1 MSRLN
6 PLRRDDGRTAVPAE
20 ELNARA
26 DALETALR
34 VGGDRLEPTPAARAG
49 EVVGKV
55 RERTGLVGGHT
66 VVALAGAT
74 GSGKS
79 SLFNA
84 LVGADVARA
93 GMRRPT
99 TSTPTA
105 AVWGAEPA
113 GELLDWLSVGTR
125 HQVEAGDDA
134 LDGLVLVDLPDF
146 DSRESANR
154 QEAQRVLELVDV
166 FVWVTDPQKYAD
178 AVLHD
183 DYVAVLREY
192 GAVTIVVLNQVDRLP
207 AGGQE
212 QIEADLSRL
221 LERDG
226 LQTHEVI
233 GTSAR
238 TGAGLDELRQRLRG
252 AVEHADAARHRL
264 AVDLRTAA
272 DTLGPSV
279 GDAEA
284 GVPGGARAELVDALA
299 RSAGV
304 PTVVDAVA
312 RDFRL
317 EALART
323 GWPFTRWVRALRP
336 APLRRLRLDREAD
349 GAPDIREH
357 DVRAVLGRS
366 SIPPPAPA
374 ARAAVDLAARRI
386 GTAAGEGLP
395 TRWADAVADAA
406 RPVDGDLADA
416 LDQAVVR
423 TPLRGRRPLWWA
435 VAGLLQ
441 VLLAVAAVAGLLW
454 LVVVALAGWLQLP
467 EIPTADVGPFAT
479 PFLLLVG
486 GLLGGLLLAAV
497 CRWLA
502 AIGARKRAHAVDKR
516 LRRAIGEVGDER
528 VIEPVEAVLADHGRT
543 RQGLE
548 RALGRTR

>member
-6 PLRRDDGRTAVPAE
+6 PLRRGADRGALSVD
-20 ELNARA
+20 ELSARA
-26 DALETALR
+26 DALSGALDT
-34 VGGDRLEPTPAARAG
+34 GGHRLERQPAAKAAD
-49 EVVGKV
+49 VVGKV
-55 RERTGLVGGHT
+55 RERTSLVGGHT

-84 LVGADVARA
+84 LVGSEVAQA

-105 AVWGAEPA
+105 AVWGSEPA
-113 GELLDWLSVGTR
+113 GELLDWLSVGKR
-125 HQVEAGDDA
+125 HQVEGPDGQ

-154 QEAQRVLELVDV
+154 AEAQRVLELVDV

-183 DYVAVLREY
+183 DYVKVLKEY

-212 QIEADLSRL
+212 QIAGDLARL
-221 LERDG
+221 LEMDG
-226 LQTHEVI
+226 LDRHEVI
-233 GTSAR
+233 GTSTL
-238 TGAGLDELRQRLRG
+238 TGTGLDELRGRLHD
-252 AVEHADAARHRL
+252 AVEHSDASRHRL
-264 AVDLRTAA
+264 GADLRTAA
-272 DTLGPSV
+272 EGLGSSIADSESQIP
-279 GDAEA
+279 DR
-284 GVPGGARAELVDALA
+284 ARGELVDALA

-312 RDFRL
+312 RDFRM
-317 EALART
+317 EAWART
-323 GWPFTRWVRALRP
+323 GWPFTRWVRAFRP
-336 APLRRLRLDREAD
+336 APLKRLRLDRHVE
-349 GAPDIREH
+349 GAPDITEH

-386 GTAAGEGLP
+386 GTVGGEGLP

-406 RPVDGDLADA
+406 QPANNDLADD
-416 LDQAVVR
+416 LDQAVLR
-423 TPLRGRRPLWWA
+423 TSLRGRKPVWWA
-435 VAGLLQ
+435 VFGLLQ
-441 VLLAVAAVAGLLW
+441 ILLALTAVVGLVW
-454 LVVVALAGWLQLP
+454 LVVIGLAGWLQLP
-467 EIPTADVGPFAT
+467 DIPTLDVGPFAT

-486 GLLGGLLLAAV
+486 GLLGGLLLAAIS
-497 CRWLA
+497 RSLA
-502 AIGARKRAHAVDKR
+502 RIGAKKRASAVNKR
-516 LRRAIGEVGDER
+516 LRHAIGEVGDAR
-528 VIEPVEAVLADHGRT
+528 VIEPVEQVLAEHART
-543 RQGLE
+543 REGIR
-548 RALGRTR
+548 RALG

>member
-6 PLRRDDGRTAVPAE
+6 PLRRSGGATQALSVE
-20 ELNARA
+20 ELGARA
-26 DALETALR
+26 DALSGALGT
-34 VGGDRLEPTPAARAG
+34 GGARLEPAPAARAG
-49 EVVGKV
+49 EVVDKV
-55 RERTGLVGGHT
+55 RERTSLVGGHT

-84 LVGADVARA
+84 LVGAEVARS

-105 AVWGAEPA
+105 AVWGSEPA

-125 HQVEAGDDA
+125 HQVEGPDTDR

-146 DSRESANR
+146 DSRESAHR
-154 QEAQRVLELVDV
+154 EEATRVLELVDV

-212 QIEADLSRL
+212 QVEGDLARL

-226 LQTHEVI
+226 LDRHEVI
-233 GTSAR
+233 GTSAL
-238 TGAGLDELRQRLRG
+238 TGAGLGELRARLHD
-252 AVEHADAARHRL
+252 AVEHSDASRHRL
-264 AVDLRTAA
+264 GADLRTAA
-272 DTLGPSV
+272 EGLSSSV
-279 GDAEA
+279 ADVEA
-284 GVPGGARAELVDALA
+284 GIPDRTRAELVDALA

-312 RDFRL
+312 RDFRM
-317 EALART
+317 ESWART
-323 GWPFTRWVRALRP
+323 GWPFTRWVRAFRP
-336 APLRRLRLDREAD
+336 APLKRLRLDRQAD
-349 GAPDIREH
+349 GAPDITEH

-374 ARAAVDLAARRI
+374 ARAAVDLASRRI

-395 TRWADAVADAA
+395 IRWADAVADAA
-406 RPVDGDLADA
+406 RPPSNDLADD
-416 LDQAVVR
+416 LDQAVMR
-423 TPLRGRRPLWWA
+423 TSLRGRKPMWWA
-435 VAGLLQ
+435 LFGLLQ
-441 VLLAVAAVAGLLW
+441 ILLAVAALVGLVW
-454 LVVVALAGWLQLP
+454 LVVIALAGWLQLP
-467 EIPTADVGPFAT
+467 AIPTFDVGPFAT

-486 GLLGGLLLAAV
+486 GLLAGLLLAAV
-497 CRWLA
+497 ARWLA
-502 AIGARKRAHAVDKR
+502 GIGARKRGKMVDKR
-516 LRRAIGEVGDER
+516 LRLAIGAVADER
-528 VIEPVEAVLADHGRT
+528 VVEPVEQVLTDHAGARAGI
-543 RQGLE
+543 R
-548 RALGRTR
+548 RALG